1 MPIVFHNGD
10 LIKISKIPLRYVDS
24 GTLLT
29 KECAFEGI
37 FPLRYVNS
45 GTVLGKWLGIWL
57 RTMWSLKFL

>member
-1 MPIVFHNGD
+1 MY

-37 FPLRYVNS
+37 FPLRYVNP
-45 GTVLGKWLGIWL
+45 GTVLGKGRGMGFRGMLC
-57 RTMWSLKFL
+57 LKFL